1 MATMPEINQRSR
13 VEGMRV
19 IDRELLFRLLAYL
32 QQEKGSVTLGQ
43 FNPHRDFQLAN
54 SRITSLVL
62 LASAMIFLV
71 GLALNMLTGQPI
83 PVPVTVDASPFA
95 NVRVLDAD
103 EVLVLSDDT
112 PLVAPLLPGDYSF
125 QFTYGSRTITKSV
138 LVGPDRIPRIRH
150 EFWNREDVEALVGR
164 FLGTGAER

>member
-1 MATMPEINQRSR
+1 M
-13 VEGMRV
+13 
-19 IDRELLFRLLAYL
+19 IDRERLLRLVAYV

-43 FNPHRDFQLAN
+43 FNPNRDFQLAN

-83 PVPVTVDASPFA
+83 PVPVAVDASPYA
-95 NVRVLDAD
+95 NVKVLDAD
-103 EVLVLSDDT
+103 EVVILSDDT

-125 QFTYGSRTITKSV
+125 QFTYGSRTVTKPV
-138 LVGPDRIPRIRH
+138 LVSPQRIPRVRH
-150 EFWNREDVEALVGR
+150 EFWDSEDVEALVGR
-164 FLGTGAER
+164 FLERGVQR